1 MDNSGSDSSRGALP
15 AFVGLVAV
23 LLGWGAMQAVAFV
36 GIRQGWFASA
46 FRPMLLASELALVA
60 PGLLFLALFGSSAPL
75 ALRRLDRRATLLGLL
90 LAGSLWGMSL
100 GVFEVQYALWP
111 PPPGYVDAFRRVHAA
126 LRPSNPLDA
135 LLSITAIAVAPALCE
150 ELLFRGVALSSFVR
164 GLGSSGAVVA
174 SSLLFGLIHVDFAPQ
189 PTFYRVPFACAVG
202 LALGAI
208 RLAAGSLSP
217 AMLAHATL
225 NTITFVVTP
234 LVDDPSQP
242 APDPRPVVGALLL
255 AGGVALTTVLLRR
268 FRAR

>member
-1 MDNSGSDSSRGALP
+1 MDKGGSDSPRDVLP
-15 AFVGLVAV
+15 AFVGPVAV

-36 GIRQGWFASA
+36 GIRQGWLVSA
-46 FRPMLLASELALVA
+46 FRPMLLASELALLA
-60 PGLLFLALFGSSAPL
+60 PGLLLLALFGSSAPL
-75 ALRRLDRRATLLGLL
+75 AMRRLDRRAALLGLL

-126 LRPSNPLDA
+126 LRPANALDA
-135 LLSITAIAVAPALCE
+135 LFSLAAIAVVPALCE
-150 ELLFRGVALSSFVR
+150 ELLFRGVVLSCFVK
-164 GLGSSGAVVA
+164 GLGRWGAVVA
-174 SSLLFGLIHVDFAPQ
+174 SSLLFGLIHVDFTPQ

-202 LALGAI
+202 MALGAI

-242 APDPRPVVGALLL
+242 APDPRPLLGALLL
-255 AGGVALTTVLLRR
+255 AAGIGLTGVLLRR
-268 FRAR
+268 LRER